1 MTFLVLTG
9 QDLKPAA
16 LATLCRMTRVQRQVS
31 PEGALPAAIVIH
43 LALCM
48 GVVLFAGVTAYL
60 RSSGVMTG
68 SDPTLALALGAA
80 GGGLL
85 VVAAGFAAM
94 APRILAAKAR
104 RAAAEAASPEAGE
117 QVIAGHWIQL
127 VISRLAMFQAAALL
141 TVVGVLVSGEWLLF
155 IGTGLGVL
163 AMIALRP
170 TRADRDRFGA
180 AVLHE
185 PA

>member
-1 MTFLVLTG
+1 M
-9 QDLKPAA
+9 AA
-16 LATLCRMTRVQRQVS
+16 SLFRMTRIQKQVS
-31 PEGALPAAIVIH
+31 PESALPAAIMFH

-68 SDPTLALALGAA
+68 YDATLALALGAA

-94 APRILAAKAR
+94 APRMLAGKAR
-104 RAAAEAASPEAGE
+104 RAAAEAASTEAGE

-127 VISRLAMFQAAALL
+127 VIARLAMFEAAALL

-170 TRADRDRFGA
+170 TRADRDRFTA
-180 AVLHE
+180 TVLNE
-185 PA
+185 SA